1 MIVPLKD
8 KRTYVLWLLNIMNHY
23 YSLRDIERMLGIPFQ
38 VLWRYVNFITVPEGK
53 TADKILSK
61 VRDEGII
68 SKLIMKSLMNSTIPK
83 LLRSPG
89 FIKLFSFVVAD
100 FIGRTRI
107 NVIFPLSEAAI
118 TLATGVSLTI
128 DAEVCVIG
136 SRVLYDRKGFVAT
149 YYVLSST
156 KHEVESM
163 IIPKSCLKEGSS
175 ALLVD
180 VILSHVDIDKIK
192 ALTEVLRR
200 FKVEPIYLATIN
212 ACEEVIGSLT
222 ALGIRYL
229 VFNSAALNF
238 KTKLI
243 KYPSE

>member
-1 MIVPLKD
+1 MDL
-8 KRTYVLWLLNIMNHY
+8 
-23 YSLRDIERMLGIPFQ
+23 
-38 VLWRYVNFITVPEGK
+38 
-53 TADKILSK
+53 
-61 VRDEGII
+61 
-68 SKLIMKSLMNSTIPK
+68 TIPK

-89 FIKLFSFVVAD
+89 FIKLFSFIAAN
-100 FIGRTRI
+100 FIGRTR
-107 NVIFPLSEAAI
+107 
-118 TLATGVSLTI
+118 ATGVSLTI

-136 SRVLYDRKGFVAT
+136 SKVLRVLYDRKGFVAT

-156 KHEVESM
+156 KHEVKSM

-175 ALLVD
+175 ALLAD
-180 VILSHVDIDKIK
+180 VILSLVDIDKIK

-200 FKVEPIYLATIN
+200 FKVETMYLATIN
-212 ACEEVIGSLT
+212 ACKEVIESLT